1 MNKVLNINLGG
12 LPFTIDDEA
21 YRMLE
26 NYLQS
31 LHNHFRA
38 SEGYEEIMN
47 DIEARLA
54 ELIQEGMGKRGIVTH
69 QDVKNAVSVMGK
81 PEDFG
86 AEPVDET
93 QSTASNSGSTE
104 GAKKSNA
111 TAGSTSF
118 QTGKRL
124 FRDENDKMVGG
135 VCSGLAAYFGID
147 VIWLRIIWGL
157 LFFFAGSGAVLYF
170 IMWAVV
176 PSAKTTADRL
186 AMRGQP
192 IDVNNI
198 AKTVE
203 TSFEK
208 FSEKV
213 NEFGKAEN
221 QERFQQQVQHF
232 ASGIGTVLEG
242 LFKGLGGLGRIIV
255 VALTVF
261 AIIGILGLWIGSIVS
276 LSMASPIFGYVSD
289 EGWRTSLVVFNAFS
303 ILASI
308 TVLLIFTIRRLAY
321 KRPVNGNI
329 VGAVWTF
336 LVISIFSLVTFM
348 ITMVKDFNHSQ
359 EITQRMQIPDVE
371 TLVIAESPSPYGR
384 VHINFGNL
392 KVSDNYLVNDDI
404 RLNVVKSDDG
414 KFELVINKE
423 SDGRTEEQARSLV
436 SQIKYE
442 PTIEGDKIV
451 FPHDFLIQKGQ
462 KWRNQHIN
470 MTLKVPV
477 GKKIRYNRDMRTVFG
492 FDIEQDDDA
501 DEDQRDK
508 CYESPVR
515 LWVMTENGFVCAL

>member
-54 ELIQEGMGKRGIVTH
+54 ELMQEGMGKRGIATL
-69 QDVKNAVSVMGK
+69 QDVKNAVSIMGK

-86 AEPVDET
+86 AEPVDEAT
-93 QSTASNSGSTE
+93 STASGSTNTE
-104 GAKKSNA
+104 GGKK
-111 TAGSTSF
+111 TSGTPF

-124 FRDENDKMVGG
+124 FRDDEQKMVGG
-135 VCSGLAAYFGID
+135 VCAGLAAYFGID
-147 VIWLRIIWGL
+147 VIWLRIVWGL

-170 IMWAVV
+170 ILWAVV

-186 AMRGQP
+186 AMKGEA

-208 FSEKV
+208 LSAKV
-213 NEFGKAEN
+213 NEFGKPEN
-221 QERFQQQVQHF
+221 QERFQQQVQGF
-232 ASGIGTVLEG
+232 GEGIGNVLQS
-242 LFKGLGGLGRIIV
+242 LVKGLGGLGRVIV
-255 VALTVF
+255 IALTIF
-261 AIIGILGLWIGSIVS
+261 AIIMILGLWIGSLVS
-276 LSMASPIFGYVSD
+276 LSVASPIIGYVSD
-289 EGWRTSLVVFNAFS
+289 DSWRTSLISFNAFS

-308 TVLLIFTIRRLAY
+308 TALLVFTIRRLGY
-321 KRPVNGNI
+321 KRPVNGSI

-336 LVISIFSLVTFM
+336 LVISIFSLITSMV
-348 ITMVKDFNHSQ
+348 TMVKDFNHTQ
-359 EITQRMQIPDVE
+359 EVTQRMSIPDVE
-371 TLVIAESPSPYGR
+371 TLTIGESVSPYGR

-392 KVSDNYLVNDDI
+392 KVSDNYLVSDDVNL
-404 RLNVVKSDDG
+404 RVVKSDDG

-423 SDGRTEEQARSLV
+423 SDGRSEEQARSLV
-436 SQIKYE
+436 SQIKYT
-442 PTIEGDKIV
+442 PSVEGDKII

-462 KWRNQHIN
+462 KWRNQHID

-477 GKKIRYNRDMRTVFG
+477 GKKIRYNREMRTVFG
-492 FDIEQDDDA
+492 FDIQHDDDA
-501 DEDQRDK
+501 DEEQRDK
-508 CYESPVR
+508 CYESPTR
-515 LWVMTENGFVCAL
+515 LWVMTENGFRCAL